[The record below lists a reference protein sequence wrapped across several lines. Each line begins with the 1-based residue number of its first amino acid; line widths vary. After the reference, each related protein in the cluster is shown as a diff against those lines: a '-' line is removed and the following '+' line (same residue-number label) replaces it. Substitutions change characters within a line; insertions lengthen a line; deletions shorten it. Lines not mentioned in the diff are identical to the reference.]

1 MMDQVSKYNSRG
13 LETEFIGAAQTS
25 VEKRDRVMR
34 GEIQLV
40 FVTPETIIGNARFRN
55 MLLNPTYRE
64 KLICVAVDEAHRV
77 KLWGGVFRPQ
87 FAEIGVLRSIIP
99 SASPARAFNI
109 GYARARVVTDYRKE
123 SGLRD

>member
-40 FVTPETIIGNARFRN
+40 FVTPETII
-55 MLLNPTYRE
+55 E
-64 KLICVAVDEAHRV
+64 CQI
-77 KLWGGVFRPQ
+77 
-87 FAEIGVLRSIIP
+87 
-99 SASPARAFNI
+99 
-109 GYARARVVTDYRKE
+109 
-123 SGLRD
+123 